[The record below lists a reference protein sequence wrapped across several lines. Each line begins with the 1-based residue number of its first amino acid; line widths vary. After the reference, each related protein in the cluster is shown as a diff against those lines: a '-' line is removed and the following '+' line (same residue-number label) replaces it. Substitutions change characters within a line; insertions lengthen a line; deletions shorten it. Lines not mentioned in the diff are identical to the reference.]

1 MAKTFNVRVQNKLDS
16 YQAWY
21 DANPT
26 LLAGEPSFITI
37 PAETGAVKQEPAVL
51 LKVGDGKTAWRD
63 LPWLSAVAADVS
75 DWAKADAK
83 PSYNADEIG
92 GLADFIGKEIQD
104 TNTTYK
110 LEQDEADP
118 HILKLSAKE
127 LDGDWAVVA
136 SITTADTVYDDTDL
150 KARVE
155 TLETKM
161 NTIEEGAQVNI
172 LEGVQVNG
180 ADVTIDENK
189 KVNIVVPTGALADK
203 DIVSE
208 GELDEALKAKINSTA
223 DADAIS
229 ALTERVAVN
238 EGAIGTLN
246 GNAETVG
253 SVDYKIAQAVA
264 AIMENPDD
272 TMNSIN
278 ELVTWINDHAAD
290 ALALSNQVTANK
302 DDIAALE
309 GLVGE
314 TGVADQITAAIEAAL
329 KIDGVDKYALATDL
343 TAAIAR
349 IVALETKMATIAEGA
364 QVNVIEKVKVNGV
377 EVEVDGDKAV
387 NITVPTGAM
396 ADKDEVAEEDLAA
409 DLAEKINAKANDAD
423 LHTVAKSGDI
433 KDLDQTETIILYAGT
448 ATKVF

>member
-75 DWAKADAK
+75 DWAKADEK
-83 PSYNADEIG
+83 PGYNADEIG
-92 GLADFIGKEIQD
+92 GLADFIGQKVQD

-110 LEQDEADP
+110 LEQDETDA
-118 HILKLSAKE
+118 HILKLFSKE
-127 LDGDWAVVA
+127 LNGEWTEVA
-136 SITTADTVYDDTDL
+136 SITTADTVYDDSAL
-150 KARVE
+150 VARVE
-155 TLETKM
+155 VLETKM
-161 NTIEEGAQVNI
+161 NTIAEGAQVNV
-172 LEGVQVNG
+172 LEGIQVNG
-180 ADVTIDENK
+180 VDQTVDENK
-189 KVNIVVPTGALADK
+189 KVNVVVPTGVLANK

-208 GELDEALKAKINSTA
+208 AELDEALKAKINSTA
-223 DADAIS
+223 DADAIT
-229 ALTERVAVN
+229 ALTGRVEVN
-238 EGAIGTLN
+238 EGAIATLN
-246 GNAETVG
+246 GNAETAG

-278 ELVTWINDHAAD
+278 ELVTWINGHATD

-309 GLVGE
+309 GLVGT
-314 TGVADQITAAIEAAL
+314 TGVADQIAAAIEAAL

-343 TAAIAR
+343 TTAIAR
-349 IVALETKMATIAEGA
+349 VAALEAKMATIAEGA

-387 NITVPTGAM
+387 DITVPTGAL
-396 ADKDEVAEEDLAA
+396 ADKDKVAKEDLAD
-409 DLAEKINAKANDAD
+409 DLANELDGKANSDD
-423 LHTVAKSGDI
+423 LAAVATSGDI
-433 KDLDQTETIILYAGT
+433 KDLTQSETIILYAGT
-448 ATKVF
+448 ATEVF